1 MNTQCDYWSVIHV
14 YIAGRFL
21 IRWKFNLKFAKLN
34 KKKYFGHYY
43 FFLDKS
49 EQAYSCQ
56 I

>member
-1 MNTQCDYWSVIHV
+1 M
-14 YIAGRFL
+14 
-21 IRWKFNLKFAKLN
+21 
-34 KKKYFGHYY
+34 